1 MKTKLMMAGTVLACL
16 AMTACGGGKSR
27 QNGQDAGN
35 GSPEVEVQA
44 SEMTAPDG
52 DGVVNGKM
60 TLKDSLR
67 IINTSLMQMSN
78 IKKICGNGFIVTSD
92 GYMPYIHDMK
102 GKVLYAGFYGTKLEP
117 VTDNWYPRFV
127 PEADKFFD
135 GQHIVRC
142 FPDSAT
148 VITPVFDAEVDDT
161 TSIGLTALKD
171 DNILVAMGEYG
182 EQMAIYNPDGQR
194 ISDWHSYIVQVIAG
208 KYLFEKEDG
217 MYLCDEKGTPI
228 VDKVITRS
236 DYSGG
241 GCLPYKGENKLVGLV
256 SVNGQILTE
265 PVYEYMQ
272 TSKHLPKVKKDGVH
286 GYLDYDMK
294 FVPMDEYEEINE
306 FKEGFATVKKD
317 GKWGYINDEL
327 KLVVPCVY
335 TKTETFRKGVA
346 KVTDGDESILVNTEG
361 KVLASIDRQFNTWK
375 GRFNVDFNILAWSYP
390 DSDRDSEYLYS
401 GKGLEM
407 SAKNFKFARINGT
420 DTVYAYKFKD
430 TKYLVRVRGQKL
442 EGEFDDVEYIPG
454 KPLVLV
460 KRYGKDLFMSYD
472 GETGYDGWEELD
484 KVIQSSWST
493 TFDKNTVMQN
503 IKDNFMGIKGVTD
516 VYIFKD
522 TYKFIGENRVYVEV
536 AIDNTGSSRT
546 GVYDAEVSLSPDGS
560 VYGRKITFSWWMD
573 AYSKT
578 SSGVEFG
585 VEEDVVAFLQGNTF
599 VGASG
604 MKVNF
609 VGSCMYMNGARVTGP
624 LRVILQPGIYSTAKL
639 VGSNATLTVNGA
651 TGEIIN
657 NADGNVYRKE

>member
-1 MKTKLMMAGTVLACL
+1 
-16 AMTACGGGKSR
+16 
-27 QNGQDAGN
+27 
-35 GSPEVEVQA
+35 
-44 SEMTAPDG
+44 
-52 DGVVNGKM
+52 
-60 TLKDSLR
+60 
-67 IINTSLMQMSN
+67 
-78 IKKICGNGFIVTSD
+78 
-92 GYMPYIHDMK
+92 MK

-161 TSIGLTALKD
+161 ISIGLTALKD

-217 MYLCDEKGTPI
+217 MYLCDEKGNPI
-228 VDKVITRS
+228 V
-236 DYSGG
+236 
-241 GCLPYKGENKLVGLV
+241 
-256 SVNGQILTE
+256 
-265 PVYEYMQ
+265 
-272 TSKHLPKVKKDGVH
+272 
-286 GYLDYDMK
+286 
-294 FVPMDEYEEINE
+294 
-306 FKEGFATVKKD
+306 
-317 GKWGYINDEL
+317 
-327 KLVVPCVY
+327 
-335 TKTETFRKGVA
+335 
-346 KVTDGDESILVNTEG
+346 
-361 KVLASIDRQFNTWK
+361 
-375 GRFNVDFNILAWSYP
+375 
-390 DSDRDSEYLYS
+390 
-401 GKGLEM
+401 
-407 SAKNFKFARINGT
+407 
-420 DTVYAYKFKD
+420 
-430 TKYLVRVRGQKL
+430 
-442 EGEFDDVEYIPG
+442 
-454 KPLVLV
+454 
-460 KRYGKDLFMSYD
+460 
-472 GETGYDGWEELD
+472 D